1 MNDAPLIVA
10 LPTADRQVAYA
21 FYKDGLGFEPIG
33 ELADDGVPEPLQFV
47 LNDGARLMFIPTGG
61 FGWVTGDH
69 ETAPPGTSE
78 VLLSRGAG
86 SSEEVDAAIEHARVA
101 GARIVSEPQQQPW
114 GYTGTFADPDH
125 HLWEVI
131 SVA

>member
-1 MNDAPLIVA
+1 MSEAPLIVA

-47 LNDGARLMFIPTGG
+47 LNEGARLMFIPTGG
-61 FGWVTGDH
+61 FGWVIGDH
-69 ETAPPGTSE
+69 ETATPGTSE
-78 VLLSRGAG
+78 VLLSRSAG
-86 SSEEVDAAIEHARVA
+86 SPADVDAAIERARAA
-101 GARIVSEPQQQPW
+101 GARIVSEPEQKPW
-114 GYTGTFADPDH
+114 GYTATFADPDH

-131 SVA
+131 AT